1 MLHNRKPEIIAYAH
15 PNASNHAEHGIPENK
30 LFLFLFVD
38 EWIKLIWPLLFC
50 QKLVYLRLLSLIQCV
65 VVFECNH
72 DFVFLNLI
80 WYKSWFIL
88 TCKLLHN
95 LRQLDSY
102 DAFIEWEVRTRQSKS
117 GAISTDGSSSQLRL
131 RVHRLVLWSR
141 CDWACGAHEPVATH
155 LRMVC
160 ESACWNVAIGIIKTK
175 NLIYT
180 CSINSS
186 TWCEC
191 ERTSAFA
198 HIHHGHLWRQT
209 TITHSHTQTHIA
221 RVDGQKKNRHYLIR
235 LDAACVALCLWFY
248 LAFQIWQLFVFFFWF
263 AIFVVLHH
271 KKAACAAKT
280 DKKSIGT
287 QSDLNLIYSSFNA
300 YVTSLSFCWLL
311 LRLRVGCAMKLIIC
325 GS

>member
-1 MLHNRKPEIIAYAH
+1 MSPWLHIWEWFANPLVKMSPL
-15 PNASNHAEHGIPENK
+15 ASSRLK
-30 LFLFLFVD
+30 
-38 EWIKLIWPLLFC
+38 IW
-50 QKLVYLRLLSLIQCV
+50 
-65 VVFECNH
+65 
-72 DFVFLNLI
+72 
-80 WYKSWFIL
+80 
-88 TCKLLHN
+88 
-95 LRQLDSY
+95 
-102 DAFIEWEVRTRQSKS
+102 
-117 GAISTDGSSSQLRL
+117 
-131 RVHRLVLWSR
+131 
-141 CDWACGAHEPVATH
+141 
-155 LRMVC
+155 
-160 ESACWNVAIGIIKTK
+160 
-175 NLIYT
+175 YT

-221 RVDGQKKNRHYLIR
+221 RVDGQKKNRHYLIWVSVT
-235 LDAACVALCLWFY
+235 ACVALCLWFY

>member
-15 PNASNHAEHGIPENK
+15 PNASNHVEHGIPENK

-80 WYKSWFIL
+80 RYKSWFIL

-131 RVHRLVLWSR
+131 RVHSLVL
-141 CDWACGAHEPVATH
+141 
-155 LRMVC
+155 L
-160 ESACWNVAIGIIKTK
+160 K
-175 NLIYT
+175 
-180 CSINSS
+180 
-186 TWCEC
+186 
-191 ERTSAFA
+191 
-198 HIHHGHLWRQT
+198 
-209 TITHSHTQTHIA
+209 
-221 RVDGQKKNRHYLIR
+221 
-235 LDAACVALCLWFY
+235 
-248 LAFQIWQLFVFFFWF
+248 
-263 AIFVVLHH
+263 
-271 KKAACAAKT
+271 
-280 DKKSIGT
+280 
-287 QSDLNLIYSSFNA
+287 
-300 YVTSLSFCWLL
+300 
-311 LRLRVGCAMKLIIC
+311 
-325 GS
+325 